1 MLAQGL
7 PESQVVNL
15 WNTLLESG
23 ADLVTDAG
31 EPFSLTS
38 PGRLNDS
45 RGADIC
51 GAVLLS
57 SHGKRCGDI
66 EFHVLAGDWYRHGH
80 HRDPA
85 YRKVILHV
93 VLSNDRSPIL
103 NPVDEIPTISLYR
116 YLNESVQQSLKL
128 GDPVKAFPFPG
139 CQASGWDPG
148 KTVAFLEAAGEARFQ
163 EKVVGFLQLLQFREG
178 GQVLYAGIMEALGY
192 TKNKVPFTELAD
204 RVPLDSLESIVRRQ
218 GSPAAGM
225 TEIQASL
232 IGTAGLLPSQR
243 RPPGVI
249 QEYSAGE
256 NGCCEEL
263 SGHGV
268 NKATPSPLLNS
279 TARGGLIKEIF
290 ARSDVRKDASV
301 YVSDDYTTLVEQ
313 AWQSGT
319 SSNIMSLQS
328 WDLYK
333 VRPANSPVRRLA
345 AMSYLLMGCGRAGLF
360 DTLMGKFE
368 GTPSGQGRLLVD
380 GMQVASDGYWLD
392 HYEFGLPSPVPVSGL
407 IGSDRASEIIVNV
420 LLPFMYAL
428 GSIKTD
434 TKMMDKSRDLYR
446 TLPAGEG
453 NSIERHMIGR
463 LGLHKGSTGTA
474 VRRQGLIH
482 VYKTFCVQGRCGEC
496 GLKLTQTLKS
506 QSQR

>member
-7 PESQVVNL
+7 PESQVVSL

-31 EPFSLTS
+31 EPFSLIS
-38 PGRLNDS
+38 PGRLNDGH
-45 RGADIC
+45 GADIC

-80 HRDPA
+80 HRDLA

-103 NPVDEIPTISLYR
+103 NPVDEIPTISLHR
-116 YLNESVQQSLKL
+116 YLNKSVKQSLKL
-128 GDPVKAFPFPG
+128 DEPGKVYPVPY
-139 CQASGWDPG
+139 CQTSGRDPG
-148 KTVAFLEAAGEARFQ
+148 ETVAFLEVAGEARFQ
-163 EKVVGFLQLLQFREG
+163 EKVVRFLQLLQYREA

-204 RVPLDSLESIVRRQ
+204 RVPLDLLESIVRRQ

-225 TEIQASL
+225 TGILASL

-256 NGCCEEL
+256 
-263 SGHGV
+263 V
-268 NKATPSPLLNS
+268 
-279 TARGGLIKEIF
+279 F
-290 ARSDVRKDASV
+290 VQSDVRKDASECL
-301 YVSDDYTTLVEQ
+301 SNDYTTLVEQ
-313 AWQSGT
+313 AWQSQG
-319 SSNIMSLQS
+319 SSNVMSLQS

-333 VRPANSPVRRLA
+333 VRPVNSPVRRLA

-368 GTPSGQGRLLVD
+368 GTPAGQGRLLAD

-407 IGSDRASEIIVNV
+407 IGSGRASEIIVNV

-434 TKMMDKSRDLYR
+434 TKMMDKSRELFR

-453 NSIERHMIGR
+453 NSIERHMIDR
-463 LGLHKGSTGTA
+463 LGLRNQAVNMA

-482 VYKTFCVQGRCGEC
+482 VYKNFCLQGKCGEC
-496 GLKLTQTLKS
+496 GLKLTQTSKIKIQISKPKLKS
-506 QSQR
+506 